1 LKTVEAVRDDLV
13 QPEVI
18 DAKLSEFDA
27 LLQSEKAESAAAVG
41 V

>member
-1 LKTVEAVRDDLV
+1 VRDDLV

-18 DAKLSEFDA
+18 DAKLSDFDA
-27 LLQSEKAESAAAVG
+27 LLQAQKDESATPIG